1 MTLRKT
7 TRAGRALM
15 ALGALTMA
23 GLLPATADAAILNS
37 DLEVISGDPDP
48 APPGAL
54 APVRA
59 LIANLGPATTTARFT
74 VNVQLP
80 EGTTAE
86 SPFYPDNC
94 HVLPGSRGRRVRC
107 TVPAR
112 LAPERT
118 ASVLIPARIG
128 QDTESGTLSGGLVQ
142 IVAPLDDRTPDNN
155 EAPFTIAVVE

>member
-1 MTLRKT
+1 
-7 TRAGRALM
+7 M

-37 DLEVISGDPDP
+37 DLEVIRLDPDP
-48 APPGAL
+48 ATPGSLTTVHAM
-54 APVRA
+54 
-59 LIANLGPATTTARFT
+59 IANLGPATTTARFT

-86 SPFYPDNC
+86 APFYPDNC

-107 TVPAR
+107 TMPAR
-112 LAPERT
+112 LAPEKTVT
-118 ASVLIPARIG
+118 ALIPARIG
-128 QDTESGTLSGGLVQ
+128 EDTALGILSGGLVQ

-155 EAPFTIAVVE
+155 EAPFTVAVVE